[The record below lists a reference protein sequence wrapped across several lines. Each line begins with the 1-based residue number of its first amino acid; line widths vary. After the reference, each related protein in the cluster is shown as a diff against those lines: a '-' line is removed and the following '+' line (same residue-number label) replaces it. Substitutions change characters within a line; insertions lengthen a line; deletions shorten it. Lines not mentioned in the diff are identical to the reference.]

1 MMVENMQALK
11 TGHGGA
17 CHGGATKS
25 SQAKGNQVDETMANG
40 GKGLVLFEIE
50 KAKKAG
56 MNMLLPSTHIEG
68 VSEFHSPVLDYVELS
83 SEPADGDVYYH
94 SESKKL
100 VPSKQGLMKLAVC
113 AGIMWDM
120 SQTKRT
126 DNRRSRDYVSY
137 SAVGAVRKADG
148 TMVPF
153 PAEYDMDFEVIE
165 EKLRDQYEKKGKSAK
180 KSGDELQGYIDYCV
194 KRDILYK
201 REHKLK
207 ICEAGAMN
215 RVIRSLLGL
224 KSGYTKQEL
233 KKPFVVA
240 RIVFRPD
247 YSDPQIRN
255 LMIQKS
261 IESLTSVYG
270 GGEQTMPI
278 PPPAPS
284 APSAPS
290 EENPEDNSDDELTN
304 EKADFLASDKDGQ
317 IDTLKKLAKRK
328 GYDLKQLKRP
338 LMQFKGNYLEAF
350 FDKLTSMED
359 DNDIPF

>member
-1 MMVENMQALK
+1 MAEAMKSSDQAN
-11 TGHGGA
+11 
-17 CHGGATKS
+17 GATTNGKS
-25 SQAKGNQVDETMANG
+25 
-40 GKGLVLFEIE
+40 LVLFEIE

-56 MNMLLPSTHIEG
+56 MNLLLPSTHIEG
-68 VSEFHSPVLDYVELS
+68 LSEFHSPVIDYVELS

-126 DNRRSRDYVSY
+126 DNRQSRDYVSY

-148 TMVPF
+148 TLIPF

-165 EKLRDQYEKKGKSAK
+165 EKLRDQYGKKGRSAN

-270 GGEQTMPI
+270 GGEQPMLTPPCTI
-278 PPPAPS
+278 PPEADLKVEEIEPPKVEEK
-284 APSAPS
+284 PEDRNELTS
-290 EENPEDNSDDELTN
+290 EE
-304 EKADFLASDKDGQ
+304 ADFLASDRASK

-328 GYDLKQLKRP
+328 GYDLKQLKKP
-338 LMQFKGNYLEAF
+338 LAEFEDNNLEAF
-350 FDKLTSMED
+350 FDKLTGMVDED
-359 DNDIPF
+359 DMPF